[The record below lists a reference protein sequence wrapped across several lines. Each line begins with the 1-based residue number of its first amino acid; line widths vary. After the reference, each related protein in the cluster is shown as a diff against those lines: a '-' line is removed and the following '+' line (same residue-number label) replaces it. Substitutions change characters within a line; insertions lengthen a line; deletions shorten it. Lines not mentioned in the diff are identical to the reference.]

1 MDKPI
6 LKDAM
11 KLFEPLGAITS
22 RSMFGGFGIF
32 ADGTMF
38 ALVVQDKLHIRADD
52 HTIAEFKSRG
62 FQPYAYAKRGFPVI
76 TKYYALVDD
85 CWNDVTEV
93 FHLGKR
99 AFDHAEAEKQSQA
112 TQKPQRIKDLPNLR
126 LTTERMLKK
135 AGINTV
141 NELIDQGALNA
152 YHAIKVHNPD
162 SSISLELLWALEGAI
177 EGTHWSVIPQSR
189 RDELINK
196 LQ

>member
-6 LKDAM
+6 LKDSM
-11 KLFEPLGAITS
+11 QLFEPLGAITS

-32 ADGTMF
+32 ANGTMF
-38 ALVVQDKLHIRADD
+38 ALVVQDKLHIRADCM
-52 HTIAEFKSRG
+52 TLETFKARG
-62 FQPYAYAKRGFPVI
+62 YEPYAYAKRGFPVI
-76 TKYYALVDD
+76 TKYYALDKN
-85 CWNDVTEV
+85 CWNDLKEV
-93 FHLGKR
+93 FALGKG

-112 TQKPQRIKDLPNLR
+112 TQKPERIKDLPNLR

-135 AGINTV
+135 AGINSV
-141 NELIDQGALNA
+141 NELLAQGSLNA
-152 YHAIKVHNPD
+152 YNAIKATNPD